1 MDPTAKC
8 RAHLVALRTLLAAG
22 TPRRYTA
29 QPAAFSCRQVAI
41 PLNAE
46 SVKHKWNVKGHDYE
60 KTWMKEHGAM
70 LAELPAGLGKT
81 KRVTS
86 QGISDTKNDNMLYCI
101 VQAESHEAAAN
112 LFANHPHLGIPQ
124 ASIEIMELNP
134 LSGMK

>member
-1 MDPTAKC
+1 MRNRLNTSGTLKETIMKKFFVLYLAPVSVIEAWSKTDAETRKPAEDKM
-8 RAHLVALRTLLAAG
+8 RADW
-22 TPRRYTA
+22 
-29 QPAAFSCRQVAI
+29 QS
-41 PLNAE
+41 
-46 SVKHKWNVKGHDYE
+46 
-60 KTWMKEHGAM
+60 WMKEHGAM
-70 LAELPAGLGKT
+70 LAEMPAGLGKT

-101 VQAESHEAAAN
+101 VQAESHEAAAK